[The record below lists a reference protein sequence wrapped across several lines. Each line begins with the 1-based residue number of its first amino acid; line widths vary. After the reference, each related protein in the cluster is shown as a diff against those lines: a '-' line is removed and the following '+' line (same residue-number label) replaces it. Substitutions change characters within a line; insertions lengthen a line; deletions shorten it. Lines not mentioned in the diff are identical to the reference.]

1 MVLLKCIECGGQ
13 VSANANRCPK
23 CGTPWYKTQEQIK
36 LEKRENPLKR
46 DHVLLGERQIIEPGP
61 NLYDWIIIIFVII
74 VIALFMFI

>member
-36 LEKRENPLKR
+36 LEQRESKRKIME
-46 DHVLLGERQIIEPGP
+46 QGP
-61 NLYDWIIIIFVII
+61 QFWDWVVII
-74 VIALFMFI
+74 GGGGFLVGFIYLMFFD